1 LDIVPEFI
9 RNNTNICCF
18 PGNLIIFVKN
28 KTLMDIQDEKKNL
41 IEWILK
47 VEDPSVLYKIK
58 QLKEDSLNQNKTTLP
73 PNQGERDSIRR
84 GLEDFDNN
92 NTHSHQKAR
101 DIYAKYL

>member
-1 LDIVPEFI
+1 
-9 RNNTNICCF
+9 
-18 PGNLIIFVKN
+18 VKN

-101 DIYAKYL
+101 DIYAKYLA